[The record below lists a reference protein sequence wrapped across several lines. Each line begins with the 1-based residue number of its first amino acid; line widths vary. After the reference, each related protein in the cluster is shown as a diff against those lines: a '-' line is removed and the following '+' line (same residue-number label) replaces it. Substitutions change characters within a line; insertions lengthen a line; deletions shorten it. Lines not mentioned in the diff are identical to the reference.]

1 MHRASHTADAHGGAG
16 SSHSATVPLPSP
28 AHALGGGN
36 GHPRSTP
43 GLHTPQ
49 AVLGAGLLSIPSTE
63 AETKVTD
70 LSRPVVKQSLLPR
83 ALVLSEFSRTHR
95 QQPYLG

>member
-1 MHRASHTADAHGGAG
+1 MHTAEQVQ
-16 SSHSATVPLPSP
+16 ATQQLSLYRLQ
-28 AHALGGGN
+28 HMHWGGGN

-43 GLHTPQ
+43 GLHSPQ
-49 AVLGAGLLSIPSTE
+49 AVLSAGLLSIPFTE